1 MQKLRPVLDAARAAD
16 EKVGQV
22 MSEMLAAF
30 EEGTEE
36 GKQRA
41 LDLRGALDQAKA
53 EAQEANDLYVSMRD
67 AAVEENE
74 HARKFVPAEGA
85 KPERQAKEISRAE
98 YEALDYAER
107 HAFLSAGGSIVE
119 NPVE

>member
-1 MQKLRPVLDAARAAD
+1 MQNLKPVLDAARAAD
-16 EKVGQV
+16 EKVSQV
-22 MSEMLAAF
+22 MGEMLAAF

-36 GKQRA
+36 GKARA
-41 LDLRGALDQAKA
+41 LEMRGALDQAKE
-53 EAQEANDLYVSMRD
+53 EARTANDLYVSMRD
-67 AAVEENE
+67 AAAGEDDA
-74 HARKFVPAEGA
+74 ARKFVPVEGA
-85 KPERQAKEISRAE
+85 KPENQAREISRAE